1 MSERTVTGTFVRGLL
16 MGEKTLKKFTLREPT
31 AADYFAAESEAESS
45 KTITYRAA
53 LAARQLVSIDD
64 FEGPF
69 SLAMLGK
76 LTGGD
81 LERLLKK
88 RDEVEALGESD
99 PAA

>member
-1 MSERTVTGTFVRGLL
+1 MSARTVTGTFKRGLII
-16 MGEKTLKKFTLREPT
+16 GEKAVKTFTLREPT
-31 AADYFAAESEAESS
+31 AADYFAAEAEADSS
-45 KTITYRAA
+45 KSITYRAA

-76 LTGGD
+76 LSGGD
-81 LERLLKK
+81 LELLLKK
-88 RDEVEALGESD
+88 RDEVEALGESE